1 MSETRKL
8 ASLLSEWV
16 EACTLRSIDGMRGY
30 LKGLSLSMP
39 QFGLLMRLYHRGSCD
54 VSEIGR
60 GFGVTS
66 AAASQLVDKLVLA
79 GLVVRTEGAVD
90 RRRRTVGLTE
100 RGRDLIAKGFEMW
113 SDWVPELLES
123 LGAEGRRKASE
134 LLPSLVAAEKSLPR
148 RSSISVD
155 ARCNK
160 RGAVSS

>member
-1 MSETRKL
+1 M
-8 ASLLSEWV
+8 
-16 EACTLRSIDGMRGY
+16 
-30 LKGLSLSMP
+30 
-39 QFGLLMRLYHRGSCD
+39 
-54 VSEIGR
+54 
-60 GFGVTS
+60 TS

-123 LGAEGRRKASE
+123 LGAEGRRKTSE

-148 RSSISVD
+148 RPSISDD

-160 RGAVSS
+160 RVAVSS